1 MEEIVIRGGQ
11 KLKGTVRI
19 SGAKNSALPILAA
32 SLLSE
37 ETSIIE
43 NVPRLK
49 DIDTMRSILESLG
62 VKVDFEG
69 NRVVVEPENFVGYE
83 APYEFVST
91 MRASICLLGPLL
103 ARQRKARISLPGGC
117 VIGTRPIDL
126 HLKGLAALGADIDIR
141 HGYIIARAE
150 ELIGNDNIYLGG
162 PFGSSVLATC
172 NVMMAA
178 VLARGESVIEN
189 AACEPEVLDLANFLN
204 KMGAKIKGAGS
215 HRIIIKGVNKLKGAK
230 HRIMPDRIET
240 GTYMIAAAITGGN
253 INIVNAN
260 LRHIS
265 AIADRLKQAGVE
277 IIKIDR
283 KIKVRVKGPIR
294 PVDVTT
300 LPYPGFPTD
309 MQAQMTALMSVT
321 EGISVITEKVFPR
334 RFLHVSELIRMG
346 CRVYLEGSSAIINGI
361 KRLSGAQ
368 VMASDLRA
376 SAALVLAGL
385 VAEGQT
391 VISRVYHLDRG
402 YERMEEKLAGLG
414 ANIKRV
420 KR

>member
-1 MEEIVIRGGQ
+1 MEKIVIKGGQ
-11 KLKGTVRI
+11 KLKGTVKI

-32 SLLSE
+32 SLLSG
-37 ETSIIE
+37 ETSVIE

-49 DIDTMRSILESLG
+49 DIHTMKKVMESLG

-69 NRVVVEPENFVGYE
+69 NKLVVEPGNFAGYE

-103 ARQRKARISLPGGC
+103 ARQRKVRISLPGGC

-126 HLKGLAALGADIDIR
+126 HLKGLAALGADINIK

-150 ELIGNDNIYLGG
+150 RLTGNDNIYLGG

-178 VLARGESVIEN
+178 TLAQGETMIEN
-189 AACEPEVLDLANFLN
+189 AACEPEILDLASFLN

-215 HRIIIKGVNKLKGAK
+215 HRVTIKGVSKLKGAK

-253 INIVNAN
+253 ISIANAS

-265 AIADRLKQAGVE
+265 AVTDRLKQAGVE
-277 IIKIDR
+277 ITKLDK
-283 KIKVRVKGPIR
+283 KIKVKAKDWIR

-309 MQAQMTALMSVT
+309 MQAQMTALMSMA

-334 RFLHVSELIRMG
+334 RFLHISELIRMG
-346 CRVYLEGSSAIINGI
+346 CQVYLEGSSAIINGI
-361 KRLSGAQ
+361 NRLSGAQ

-420 KR
+420 KT

>member
-11 KLKGTVRI
+11 KLKGTVKI

-43 NVPRLK
+43 NVPRLR
-49 DIDTMRSILESLG
+49 DINTMKRLLESLG
-62 VKVDFEG
+62 VKVNFEG
-69 NRVVVEPENFVGYE
+69 NRVVVEPGNFVGYE

-103 ARQRKARISLPGGC
+103 VRQRKARISLPGGC

-126 HLKGLAALGADIDIR
+126 HLKGLAALGADINIR

-150 ELIGNDNIYLGG
+150 QLIGNDNIYLGG

-178 VLARGESVIEN
+178 VLAKGETVIED
-189 AACEPEVLDLANFLN
+189 AACEPEVLDLANFLT

-215 HRIIIKGVNKLKGAK
+215 HRIVIKGVNKLKGAK

-265 AIADRLKQAGVE
+265 AITDRLKQAGVE
-277 IIKIDR
+277 IIKMDR

-294 PVDVTT
+294 PIDVTT

-414 ANIKRV
+414 ADIKRV

>member
-1 MEEIVIRGGQ
+1 MEKIIIKGGQ

-178 VLARGESVIEN
+178 VLARGETVIED
-189 AACEPEVLDLANFLN
+189 AACEPEVPDLANFLN

-215 HRIIIKGVNKLKGAK
+215 HRIVIKGVNKLKGAK

-277 IIKIDR
+277 IIKID
-283 KIKVRVKGPIR
+283 KEIKVRVKDPIR

-334 RFLHVSELIRMG
+334 RFLHISELIRMG

>member
-11 KLKGTVRI
+11 KLKGTVKI

-43 NVPRLK
+43 NVPRLR
-49 DIDTMRSILESLG
+49 DIDTMKKLLESLG
-62 VKVDFEG
+62 VKVNFEG
-69 NRVVVEPENFVGYE
+69 NSVMVEPGNFVGYE

-103 ARQRKARISLPGGC
+103 VRQRKARISLPGGC

-126 HLKGLAALGADIDIR
+126 HLKGLAALGADINIR

-150 ELIGNDNIYLGG
+150 QLSGNDNIYLGG

-172 NVMMAA
+172 NVMTAA
-178 VLARGESVIEN
+178 VLARGETVIEN
-189 AACEPEVLDLANFLN
+189 AACEPEVLDLANFLT

-215 HRIIIKGVNKLKGAK
+215 HRIVIKGVNKLKGAK

-265 AIADRLKQAGVE
+265 AITDRLKQAGVE
-277 IIKIDR
+277 IIKIDK
-283 KIKVRVKGPIR
+283 KIKVRVKDSIK

-420 KR
+420 SR

>member
-11 KLKGTVRI
+11 KLKGTVKI

-43 NVPRLK
+43 NVPRLR
-49 DIDTMRSILESLG
+49 DINTMKNLLESLG
-62 VKVDFEG
+62 VKVTFEG
-69 NRVVVEPENFVGYE
+69 NRVIVEPGNFVGYE

-103 ARQRKARISLPGGC
+103 VRQRKARISLPGGC

-126 HLKGLAALGADIDIR
+126 HLKGLAALGADINIR

-150 ELIGNDNIYLGG
+150 QLIGNDNIYLGG

-178 VLARGESVIEN
+178 VLAKGETVIED
-189 AACEPEVLDLANFLN
+189 AACEPEVLDLANFLI
-204 KMGAKIKGAGS
+204 KMGAKIKSAGS
-215 HRIIIKGVNKLKGAK
+215 HRIVIKGVNKLKGAK

-240 GTYMIAAAITGGN
+240 GTYMIAAAITGGD

-265 AIADRLKQAGVE
+265 AITDRLKQAGVE
-277 IIKIDR
+277 IIKIDK
-283 KIKVRVKGPIR
+283 KIKVRVKDSIKPI
-294 PVDVTT
+294 DVTT

>member
-1 MEEIVIRGGQ
+1 MEKIVIRGRQ
-11 KLKGTVRI
+11 RLKGTVKI

-32 SLLSE
+32 SLLTE

-49 DIDTMRSILESLG
+49 DIDTMKNILESLG
-62 VKVDFEG
+62 VKVSFEG
-69 NRVVVEPENFVGYE
+69 NRMIVEPGDFAGYE

-103 ARQRKARISLPGGC
+103 ARQKKARISLPGGC

-126 HLKGLAALGADIDIR
+126 HLKGLAALGVDINIR

-178 VLARGESVIEN
+178 VLARGETAIED

-204 KMGAKIKGAGS
+204 KMGAKIKDAGS
-215 HRIIIKGVNKLKGAK
+215 HRIIIRGVNKLNGAK

-240 GTYMIAAAITGGN
+240 GTYMIGAAITGGN

-265 AIADRLKQAGVE
+265 AIADKLKQAGVE
-277 IIKIDR
+277 IFKVDK
-283 KIKVRVKGPIR
+283 KIKVRVKDPVR

-402 YERMEEKLAGLG
+402 YERMEKKLAGLG

-420 KR
+420 KK

>member
-1 MEEIVIRGGQ
+1 MEKIVIKGGQ
-11 KLKGTVRI
+11 KLKGTVKI

-32 SLLSE
+32 SLLSG

-49 DIDTMRSILESLG
+49 DIHTMKKVMESLG

-69 NRVVVEPENFVGYE
+69 NKLVVEPGNFAGYE

-103 ARQRKARISLPGGC
+103 ARQRKVRISLPGGC

-126 HLKGLAALGADIDIR
+126 HLKGLAALGADIDIK

-150 ELIGNDNIYLGG
+150 RLTGNDNIYLGG

-178 VLARGESVIEN
+178 TLARGETMIEN
-189 AACEPEVLDLANFLN
+189 AACEPEILDLASFLN
-204 KMGAKIKGAGS
+204 KMGAKIKGAGT
-215 HRIIIKGVNKLKGAK
+215 HQITIKGVSKLKGAK

-253 INIVNAN
+253 INIVNAS

-265 AIADRLKQAGVE
+265 AVVDRLKQVGVE
-277 IIKIDR
+277 ITKLDK
-283 KIKVRVKGPIR
+283 KIKVKAKDWIK

-309 MQAQMTALMSVT
+309 MQAQMTALMSMA

-334 RFLHVSELIRMG
+334 RFLHISELIRMG
-346 CRVYLEGSSAIINGI
+346 CQVYLEGSSAIINGI
-361 KRLSGAQ
+361 NRLSGAQ

-391 VISRVYHLDRG
+391 VVSRVYHLDRG

-420 KR
+420 KT